1 MPTRD
6 ILLPVLPL
14 AHFPDKNQL
23 NELLHLVS
31 QVTHVHLAGGIH
43 NEPITSCWKS
53 LQYLSVT
60 TWMLSEHMFGTEPF
74 PRLTHVSLFEYADI
88 HNPLIHT
95 SFIRDHFPMITSLH
109 LSVPWVIRNHA
120 MVMAQSQHNVQT
132 LKLIINIQDG
142 IGDEEMIPS
151 FPLEVTND
159 QLAMLPAELPI
170 LQLEVVQSDDELEQG
185 AWYSQWIFN
194 DVVPPATGLG
204 GTCLKSI
211 DLLVSQPK
219 STSAERERV
228 LSRQWVKAPNGDW
241 QRVE

>member
-1 MPTRD
+1 MDTKKKKLDHQNLAVWGWGGCGGAFVLSPT
-6 ILLPVLPL
+6 L
-14 AHFPDKNQL
+14 
-23 NELLHLVS
+23 
-31 QVTHVHLAGGIH
+31 
-43 NEPITSCWKS
+43 
-53 LQYLSVT
+53 
-60 TWMLSEHMFGTEPF
+60 FGTEPF
-74 PRLTHVSLFEYADI
+74 PQLTHVSLFEYADI

-95 SFIRDHFPMITSLH
+95 SFICDHFPMITSLH
-109 LSVPWVIRNHA
+109 LSVPWVIWNRA
-120 MVMAQSQHNVQT
+120 MVMAWSQHNVQT
-132 LKLIINIQDG
+132 LKLIINIQDR

-159 QLAMLPAELPI
+159 QLAMLPAALLI

-204 GTCLKSI
+204 GTGLKSI